1 MLSRTL
7 KMAFWVCYDHLGKLL
22 AANLLCMLALLFPL
36 GLAWAAVAAGD
47 PAMMLLLG
55 VPMLVLVFGVVLPV
69 EAAAIAHM
77 AKELIDTR
85 DGSLRTFFRGLRLY
99 AGRAIGLGLAYVA
112 AGCCLSTSIWFYAAR
127 LGEAVPWFGYAVSA
141 LALWCLAFVAFTALL
156 VMPALV
162 QKKEGLWPTLRLSGL
177 LVLDN
182 PLFCIGLAAHAALL
196 AGCSLL
202 PPVLMFFSLA
212 PLIVLVSSGYE
223 MLSRKYAALEAHRA
237 LGQTDTPLRIDF
249 KDEEDDYLNR
259 GFRDFFFPWK
269 G

>member
-112 AGCCLSTSIWFYAAR
+112 AAAVAFPLLNRFGVWKPRELDRGTNMQDKVCIVTGCNTGIGTYFPATISTACEKNSTS
-127 LGEAVPWFGYAVSA
+127 
-141 LALWCLAFVAFTALL
+141 
-156 VMPALV
+156 
-162 QKKEGLWPTLRLSGL
+162 
-177 LVLDN
+177 D
-182 PLFCIGLAAHAALL
+182 
-196 AGCSLL
+196 
-202 PPVLMFFSLA
+202 
-212 PLIVLVSSGYE
+212 
-223 MLSRKYAALEAHRA
+223 SRR
-237 LGQTDTPLRIDF
+237 R
-249 KDEEDDYLNR
+249 
-259 GFRDFFFPWK
+259 
-269 G
+269 